1 MTAPL
6 ALVSPANFP
15 DAPRVAHEPQS
26 SEDAQ
31 LLRAIGVPGLTAN
44 IVNTTV
50 GAGIFVLPAL
60 VAATLGPASPVA
72 FLVCALAMA
81 LFVTS
86 FAIAGSRV
94 SLTGGLYAYVEVAFG
109 PFIGFLA
116 GVLFFL
122 TAILSVSGVIS
133 LFAASVTVLAP
144 RLNTTFGHFLI
155 SLLVFGTL
163 TWINVRGVR
172 AGTVAVGTV
181 TIVKL
186 VPLLLFVG
194 VGFFFVRGA
203 DAIAIALPDVK
214 ELGKG
219 VLLLIFA
226 FAGIEVALV
235 PSGEVKNPARTV
247 PRAIYLALAST
258 TVLYILIQMVAQ
270 GILAGDLGKFTAAPL
285 AEAARRFAGP
295 AGRSFLIVGAT
306 ISAFGFIAS
315 DVLSS
320 PRILFALGRDRFL
333 PGVFAHVHPRFRT
346 PDIAI
351 ITYCAICLI
360 LSLSSSFQ
368 QLAILAN
375 VAVLIL
381 YFLCCAAA
389 LELMRRD
396 VRSDGKPFNF
406 PGAWVVPPL
415 AIVIIIWILAHATRK
430 EFLITG
436 IVLAIASVLFL
447 FRGKP
452 NLKL

>member
-1 MTAPL
+1 M
-6 ALVSPANFP
+6 FP
-15 DAPRVAHEPQS
+15 HGARVPQVL
-26 SEDAQ
+26 EKPQRGADEQ

-60 VAATLGPASPVA
+60 VAASLGAASPVA

-81 LFVTS
+81 LVVTS

-109 PFIGFLA
+109 PYVGFLA

-122 TAILSVSGVIS
+122 TAILSVSGVVS
-133 LFAASVTVLAP
+133 LFAASVTVLVPA
-144 RLNTTFGHFLI
+144 LDSTLGHFLI
-155 SLLVFGTL
+155 SLLVFGSL
-163 TWINVRGVR
+163 AWINLRGVR
-172 AGTVAVGTV
+172 AGTAAVGAITV
-181 TIVKL
+181 IKL
-186 VPLLLFVG
+186 IPLLLFVG
-194 VGFFFVRGA
+194 AGLFFVRGA
-203 DAIAIALPDVK
+203 DALAVALPDPQA
-214 ELGKG
+214 LGKG

-247 PRAIYLALAST
+247 PRAIYLALGST
-258 TVLYILIQMVAQ
+258 TLLYILIQMVAQ
-270 GILAGDLGKFTAAPL
+270 GILVGDLGKYTAAPL
-285 AEAARRFAGP
+285 AEAAGRFAGA

-333 PGVFAHVHPRFRT
+333 PTVFAHVHPRFRT

-351 ITYCAICLI
+351 LTYCAICLV

-381 YFLCCAAA
+381 YFLCCGAA
-389 LELMRRD
+389 LELTRRD
-396 VRSDGKPFNF
+396 VRADGKPFSF

-415 AIVIIIWILAHATRK
+415 AILVVLWILAHATRK

-436 IVLAIASVLFL
+436 IVLAIASMLFL

-452 NLKL
+452 SLTAPGA

>member
-1 MTAPL
+1 MAH
-6 ALVSPANFP
+6 ALENP
-15 DAPRVAHEPQS
+15 PRAA
-26 SEDAQ
+26 DDQ

-50 GAGIFVLPAL
+50 GAGIFVIPAL
-60 VAATLGPASPVA
+60 IAGSLGAASPFA

-122 TAILSVSGVIS
+122 TAILSVSGVVS
-133 LFAASVTVLAP
+133 LFSASVSVLLPA
-144 RLNTTFGHFLI
+144 LNTGIGHFFI
-155 SLLVFGTL
+155 SLLVFVVL
-163 TWINVRGVR
+163 SWINVRGVR
-172 AGTVAVGTV
+172 GGTFAVGTV

-186 VPLLLFVG
+186 VPLLFFVG
-194 VGFFFVRGA
+194 VGIFFVRGS
-203 DAIAIALPDVK
+203 DALALALPDPK
-214 ELGKG
+214 SLGQG

-247 PRAIYLALAST
+247 PRAIYLALGIT
-258 TVLYILIQMVAQ
+258 TLLYILIQLVAQ
-270 GILAGDLGKFTAAPL
+270 GILGGELGKFTTAPL
-285 AEAARRFAGP
+285 AEAAGRFAGN
-295 AGRSFLIVGAT
+295 AGRSFLVVGAT
-306 ISAFGFIAS
+306 ISAFGFVTS

-333 PGVFAHVHPRFRT
+333 PKLFAHVHPRFHT
-346 PDIAI
+346 PDVAI
-351 ITYCAICLI
+351 IIYCVICLV
-360 LSLSSSFQ
+360 LSLISSFQ
-368 QLAILAN
+368 ELAILAD

-396 VRSDGKPFNF
+396 VRSDGKPFGF
-406 PGAWVVPPL
+406 PGARIVPPI
-415 AIVIIIWILAHATRK
+415 AIVIVIWILTHATREK
-430 EFLITG
+430 FLITG
-436 IVLAIASVLFL
+436 IVLLIASILFL
-447 FRGKP
+447 FRRKP
-452 NLKL
+452 DRPMGGD